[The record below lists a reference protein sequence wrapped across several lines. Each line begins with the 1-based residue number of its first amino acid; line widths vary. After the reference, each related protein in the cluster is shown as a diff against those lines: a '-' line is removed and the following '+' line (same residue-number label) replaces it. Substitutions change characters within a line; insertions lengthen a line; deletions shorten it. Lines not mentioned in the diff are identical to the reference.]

1 MSSLYRAVTKMS
13 PKFPVDPVEVVVS
26 FL

>member
-1 MSSLYRAVTKMS
+1 MS